1 MRSILRLVPAGAV
14 VLAAGACS
22 VKEAPKA
29 DSTAAA
35 ATANTATPAAP
46 NVVNI
51 TASEYKFD
59 APDSIPAGLTTFSL
73 TDSGK
78 EIHHASLM
86 KLDSGKTLADLE
98 NGIKNMKP
106 GTPPPG

>member
-1 MRSILRLVPAGAV
+1 MRSIIRLVPVGAV
-14 VLAAGACS
+14 LFAAGACS

-35 ATANTATPAAP
+35 ATPANTAAPSAP

-59 APDSIPAGLTTFSL
+59 APDSIPAGMTKFVLN
-73 TDSGK
+73 DAGK
-78 EIHHASLM
+78 EIHHATLM
-86 KLDSGKTLADLE
+86 KLDSGKTLADLV
-98 NGIKNMKP
+98 N
-106 GTPPPG
+106 